1 MSIGTDYGITIGTTN
16 NKLMKIE
23 ITRIFPFSMMSL
35 AASVF
40 LLLACGN
47 NQESGAD
54 YSAEDATEENVF
66 KADENKIE
74 NGQTNFENNESV
86 SITIDPEQNFDW
98 DTFKQQYQYIN
109 QEESTGDKIVGSWID
124 WGDYQY
130 RLDVIKGGTKLELL
144 TFIRRSDSD
153 LAQETLLTM
162 SVADQLKLSTL
173 WVQMETLAVD
183 LESNLD
189 GSKLLLKNEV
199 NE

>member
-16 NKLMKIE
+16 NKLMKIK
-23 ITRIFPFSMMSL
+23 ITRIFPFSMMFL

-47 NQESGAD
+47 NQEAGAD

-144 TFIRRSDSD
+144 TFIRRSDSA